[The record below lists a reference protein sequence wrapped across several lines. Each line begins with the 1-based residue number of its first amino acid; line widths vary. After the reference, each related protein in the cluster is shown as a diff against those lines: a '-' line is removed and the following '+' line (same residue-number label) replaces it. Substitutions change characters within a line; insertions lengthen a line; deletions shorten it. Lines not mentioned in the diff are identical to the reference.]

1 MSGGLMSC
9 GLKSGGLMSGGLMS
23 GGLKSYDRISHAPS
37 VCMYLYL
44 FLRHGYKNYTIIM
57 KIIKYG

>member
-23 GGLKSYDRISHAPS
+23 GGLKSWNRIHPI
-37 VCMYLYL
+37 VDDLNFFPDL
-44 FLRHGYKNYTIIM
+44 KLLNPNVLTHN
-57 KIIKYG
+57 